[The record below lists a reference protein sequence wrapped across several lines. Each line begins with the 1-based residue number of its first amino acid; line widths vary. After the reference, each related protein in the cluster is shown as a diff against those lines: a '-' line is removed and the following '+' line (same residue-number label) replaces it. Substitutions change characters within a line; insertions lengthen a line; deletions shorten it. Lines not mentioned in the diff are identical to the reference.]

1 MSTPAI
7 LMMLL
12 AMVVVWGGLIASV
25 LYLRARPHVTD
36 GPEERPELLREVEER
51 YRQPRPMRDT

>member
-7 LMMLL
+7 LLMLL

-25 LYLRARPHVTD
+25 LALRARPERTD
-36 GPEERPELLREVEER
+36 FPPGGEDDHRE
-51 YRQPRPMRDT
+51 DTAPLEHDT